1 MKDQDG
7 IVNFPGVS
15 LFPIASFRASLSY
28 CSFQQHRFGSCA
40 DRNDFVGECAA
51 LKICVEIGTTSINVV
66 RTQYQESYIVPTN
79 SKTETFLKLA
89 NGDCNAIAGDRSS
102 LTQAAVIIDGGYDGP
117 YELGSRTFSKEPLT
131 PVTRQEDPVFA
142 AFVYWVVE
150 ATFYAEEQGITKAT
164 ASEMPLV
171 SLFGSQYTRM
181 FERIIGAVGNYG
193 QIYERN
199 LGSPRTG
206 GNRLNSSPNGPQ
218 HFVPPGVSLKL

>member
-1 MKDQDG
+1 M
-7 IVNFPGVS
+7 
-15 LFPIASFRASLSY
+15 LWFPIASIRSSLSY

-40 DRNDFVGECAA
+40 DRNDLVGECAA
-51 LKICVEIGTTSINVV
+51 LKICVDIGTTTIDVV
-66 RTQYQESYIVPTN
+66 RTQYQDQYIVPTN
-79 SKTETFLKLA
+79 NKAEQFLKIA
-89 NGDCNAIAGDRSS
+89 NDECNAIAGDRSS
-102 LTQAAVIIDGGYDGP
+102 LIETVIRGFGYGGP

-131 PVTRQEDPVFA
+131 VVTRQEDPIFS

-150 ATFYAEEQGITKAT
+150 AMFYAEEQGITQAT

-193 QIYERN
+193 EIYARN
-199 LGSPRTG
+199 VDSPRAG

-218 HFVPPGVSLKL
+218 QFVPPGVSLEL